1 MSLGGL
7 TFGIRIR
14 ALDEGARW
22 AAAPTVRF
30 ETRIAVAV
38 GAAYTLL
45 YGTLSV
51 LRHRTYHSFGNDLGL
66 FDQVFWNTANG
77 RPFQSTVS
85 LGIARPHSFL
95 GDHFSPVYGLL
106 LPVYWLH
113 PSPETLVVLQ
123 ALALGVGML
132 PIYLLARARFEPG
145 WPRLAWVVVY
155 FLSLPVA
162 FVSLYDFHE
171 TAFAVLPLGLALYF
185 AETGRWRWM
194 LVSLA
199 ASFLVKE
206 DMPLIGVGFGAY
218 ALLAKRRL
226 GLGLLTLG
234 VSSAAFAAIVGI
246 VIPAFA
252 GGRPY
257 AYVSS
262 RYGEFGTGW
271 IQILAT
277 MLGRPLRTAAI
288 ALQPRKVAFLAGIFG
303 PVLGASA
310 LSGSAVVL
318 LLPALGYL
326 LLSNYPPQYSFASQY
341 AAPLVPLVVGTSI
354 LGVARL
360 PPPAR
365 ARLTAAILAS
375 SLVLA
380 AGFGDLPFSRKFD
393 WSRFRSEPRY
403 TAFVPALAR
412 IPASASVSAEND
424 LTPHLSQRVRVYTFE
439 YQGAEDADYV
449 ALDDAATG
457 HDPARFQ
464 AQVAAVE
471 ARGYEVVARGDGLVL
486 LERARPRPASG

>member
-7 TFGIRIR
+7 TSGIRIR
-14 ALDEGARW
+14 ALDEAARR
-22 AAAPTVRF
+22 AAAPAVRF
-30 ETRIAVAV
+30 EIWIGVAV
-38 GAAYTLL
+38 GAAYVLL

-66 FDQVFWNTANG
+66 FDQVFWNTVHG

-106 LPVYWLH
+106 LPFYWLH
-113 PSPETLVVLQ
+113 PSPETLVVVQ
-123 ALALGVGML
+123 ALALGLGVL
-132 PIYLLARARFEPG
+132 PVYLLARARFEPG
-145 WPRLAWVVVY
+145 WPRLAWAVAY
-155 FLSLPVA
+155 FLFLPVA

-206 DMPLIGVGFGAY
+206 DMPLIGIGFGAY
-218 ALLAKRRL
+218 VLLAKRRL
-226 GLGLLTLG
+226 GLGLLTLLL
-234 VSSAAFAAIVGI
+234 SSAVFAAIVGM

-257 AYVSS
+257 AYVGS
-262 RYGEFGTGW
+262 RYGDFGTGW
-271 IQILAT
+271 AQILT
-277 MLGRPLRTAAI
+277 TLLGRPLRTAAVV
-288 ALQPRKVAFLAGIFG
+288 LQPKKLAFLAGIFG

-326 LLSNYPPQYSFASQY
+326 LLSSYPPQYSFASQY
-341 AAPLVPLVVGTSI
+341 AAPLAPLVLGTSI

-365 ARLTAAILAS
+365 APLTAAILAS

-380 AGFGDLPFSRKFD
+380 TWFGDLPFSRKFD
-393 WSRFRSEPRY
+393 WSRFRAEPRY
-403 TAFVPALAR
+403 TAFAPALAR

-439 YQGAEDADYV
+439 YQGTQGADYV
-449 ALDDAATG
+449 ALDDAATD

-471 ARGYEVVARGDGLVL
+471 GQGYEVVARGDGLAL
-486 LERARPRPASG
+486 LERVRPLPAPG